1 MKLFA
6 LGASLVLLGA
16 SAAQPHRAG
25 SAGVTVAL
33 PKTWHS
39 LPVPPAPPGVQVG
52 DPRTR
57 IVAASGPITI
67 RARGCDVAAYAFPKT
82 GVAVVVVEWVEP
94 TPGTRWPRRPRRF
107 TAGTLPVRPPPAIE
121 CWAGAGGGAEFADH
135 GRRLA
140 AYVLLGRRAPRRLP
154 APPPPGL
161 DPPRV
166 PRRRLKRFLG
176 FIAP

>member
-25 SAGVTVAL
+25 SAGMAVAL
-33 PKTWHS
+33 PRTWRS
-39 LPVPPAPPGVQVG
+39 LPVPPAPPGVRVG

-57 IVAASGPITI
+57 IVAASGPITV

-82 GVAVVVVEWVEP
+82 GVAVVVVEWVGP

-107 TAGTLPVRPPPAIE
+107 TARTLPVRPPPAIE

-140 AYVLLGRRAPRRLP
+140 AYVLLGRRAPRRL
-154 APPPPGL
+154 ADTARAVL
-161 DPPRV
+161 DTLRV
-166 PRRRLKRFLG
+166 ARRR
-176 FIAP
+176 